1 VQFNFQFANLFEKS
15 FLYPFEE
22 NKYMRNFFVILG
34 IAILIFSSIAF
45 SEEILVKAGHI
56 FKVGITTEV
65 GTDRWSGIFGNIIEG
80 EVEDSNEAIFQ
91 KDIYEPNQ
99 IYYLEFSASNFLDD
113 LHYIA
118 FLPANTSF
126 NLTKLYNVT
135 EEDLEEQG
143 IFNSTNFPIFHP
155 NYYEIADNPK
165 NTFCCRKKRLTIGGS
180 EFEAFEAVLQK
191 NVSYYL
197 LKYKINETSYIPMF
211 FVHLKSYTCF
221 NEQECNFEAILPVGK
236 TYYIYLLSVYPPI
249 KIDVWI
255 DEEQKTTFEQTAL
268 PYNVTVRT
276 TYLYTGEPVS
286 TNVIIFEENGNN
298 IFFPFDAQG
307 ILSRG
312 AALATTDENGYAK
325 FVIAPTEYPTS
336 QKYRIGVA
344 LSDDG
349 IIITKRV
356 NLTVIN
362 SFKIEFR
369 SKQVAEGSLLD
380 NIKTTINAMNPII
393 NAMYKWG
400 NEYRRGFLYY
410 VIFYTNGSYR
420 IINLSN
426 MQQIYTIYLKT
437 GAPNAITISL
447 RHPNESLAQNYSIR
461 ARELRGYLLFNP
473 TINPPTISSVERI
486 NNVLRIGNEQQFIIT
501 PTSYGDVNSTIYF
514 EIIDPYNVKIG
525 EIRNVTIN
533 SMLDFVGGSYFDP
546 PDIYK
551 TIVNAMNS
559 VGYSLY
565 YSSNY

>member
-1 VQFNFQFANLFEKS
+1 
-15 FLYPFEE
+15 
-22 NKYMRNFFVILG
+22 MRNFFVICLM
-34 IAILIFSSIAF
+34 IIILSSL
-45 SEEILVKAGHI
+45 SCGQEVLVKAGHI

-80 EVEDSNEAIFQ
+80 EAEDSNEAFFQ
-91 KDIYEPNQ
+91 KDIYEANQ

-118 FLPANTSF
+118 FIPENITF
-126 NLTKLYNVT
+126 NLTRLYNAS
-135 EEDLEEQG
+135 EEDLEVSG

-155 NYYEIADNPK
+155 NYYEISDNPK
-165 NTFCCRKKRLTIGGS
+165 NTFCCRKRKIIVGGS
-180 EFEAFEAVLQK
+180 EFEALETTLQK

-197 LKYKINETSYIPMF
+197 LKYRVNDTNYIPMF
-211 FVHLKSYTCF
+211 FVHLKPYTCF
-221 NEQECNFEAILPVGK
+221 NDNECNFQAILPVGK
-236 TYYIYLLSVYPPI
+236 TYYVYLLSVYPPI
-249 KIDVWI
+249 KIDIWI
-255 DEEQKTTFEQTAL
+255 DEEQRTTFEQTAL

-286 TNVIIFEENGNN
+286 KNVIIFEENGNN
-298 IFFPFDAQG
+298 IFFPFELQG
-307 ILSRG
+307 TLSRG
-312 AALATTDENGYAK
+312 ATLATTNMEGYAK

-336 QKYRIGVA
+336 QKYKIGVA

-349 IIITKRV
+349 IIITKRI
-356 NLTVIN
+356 NLTVI
-362 SFKIEFR
+362 SSSKIEFR

-380 NIKTTINAMNPII
+380 NIKTTVNAMNPII

-410 VIFYTNGSYR
+410 VIFYTNGNYR
-420 IINLSN
+420 IINVTN
-426 MQQIYTIYLKT
+426 MQQIYRIVLKT
-437 GAPNAITISL
+437 GAPNSITISV
-447 RHPNESLAQNYSIR
+447 RYPNESLAHNYSIR
-461 ARELRGYLLFNP
+461 ARELKGYLLFNP
-473 TINPPTISSVERI
+473 TINPPQISSAERI
-486 NNVLRIGNEQQFIIT
+486 NNVIRLINERQFIIT

-514 EIIDPYNVKIG
+514 EIVDPYSLKIG
-525 EIRNVTIN
+525 EIRNVTID
-533 SMLDFVGGSYFDP
+533 SMIDFVGGSYFDP

>member
-1 VQFNFQFANLFEKS
+1 
-15 FLYPFEE
+15 
-22 NKYMRNFFVILG
+22 MRNFFVIYFLML
-34 IAILIFSSIAF
+34 IIFSSLAN
-45 SEEILVKAGHI
+45 SDEILVKAGHI
-56 FKVGITTEV
+56 FKVGITTVV
-65 GTDRWSGIFGNIIEG
+65 GTDRWSGIFGNLIEG
-80 EVEDSNEAIFQ
+80 EAEESIEPIFQ
-91 KDIYEPNQ
+91 KDIFEANQ
-99 IYYLEFSASNFLDD
+99 IYYLEFSASNFLDG

-118 FLPANTSF
+118 FFPENVTF
-126 NLTKLYNVT
+126 NLTKVYNVT
-135 EEDLEEQG
+135 DEDLEAQG
-143 IFNSTNFPIFHP
+143 IFNVTNFPIFHP
-155 NYYEIADNPK
+155 NYYEISDSPK
-165 NTFCCRKKRLTIGGS
+165 NTFCCNKRKVIIGGN
-180 EFEAFEAVLQK
+180 EFYAFETILQK

-197 LKYKINETSYIPMF
+197 LKYKVNETTYIPIF
-211 FVHLKSYTCF
+211 FVHLNYYKCF
-221 NEQECNFEAILPVGK
+221 NNEECNFEAILPVGK

-286 TNVIIFEENGNN
+286 KNVIVFEENGNN
-298 IFFPFDAQG
+298 IFFPYELQG
-307 ILSRG
+307 AFSRG
-312 AALATTDENGYAK
+312 AALATTNQDGYAK

-349 IIITKRV
+349 IVIAKRI
-356 NLTVIN
+356 NLTVL
-362 SFKIEFR
+362 SSSKIEFR
-369 SKQVAEGSLLD
+369 SKQVANGSLLD

-400 NEYRRGFLYY
+400 NEHRRGFLYY
-410 VIFYTNGSYR
+410 VIFYTNGTYR
-420 IINLSN
+420 IINISN
-426 MQQIYTIYLKT
+426 MQQIYNLHLKT
-437 GAPNAITISL
+437 GAPNVITVSI
-447 RHPNESLAQNYSIR
+447 RYPNESLAQNYSVR
-461 ARELRGYLLFNP
+461 ARELYGYLLFNP

-486 NNVLRIGNEQQFIIT
+486 NNIIRLTNEQQFIIT

-514 EIIDPYNVKIG
+514 DIIDPYGVKIG
-525 EIRNVTIN
+525 EIGNVTIDN
-533 SMLDFVGGSYFDP
+533 MLNFVGGSFFDP